1 MQHAGAQT
9 RRSRPQP
16 PAFDALPA
24 AFFNRDA
31 AVVARELLGKLLLR
45 RYAAPAGNR
54 QPELLAGRVVEAE
67 AYLGQIDPAAHAFA
81 GKTARNAV
89 LFGPPGIAYVYFI
102 YGNHYCLNVSCQP
115 AGSAGCVLFRALEPV
130 AGLATMAKLRGLDCS
145 AQPGSRSPSPARWC
159 ALTSG
164 PGRLTQAMAITR
176 QAHNGINLTS
186 PRSELFLAD
195 DGWRPQR
202 VAVTARINVTRAAD
216 RLLRF
221 LIAGNPCVSGKR
233 VR

>member
-1 MQHAGAQT
+1 MVEAGVQP
-9 RRSRPQP
+9 RKSRPKIP
-16 PAFDALPA
+16 LALPA

-31 AVVARELLGKLLLR
+31 AVVARQLLGKLLIR
-45 RYAAPAGNR
+45 RYAPVANS
-54 QPELLAGRVVEAE
+54 QPELLVGRVVEAE
-67 AYLGQIDPAAHAFA
+67 AYLGAIDPGSHAFA

-115 AGSAGCVLFRALEPV
+115 AGSAEGVLFRALEPI
-130 AGLATMAKLRGLDCS
+130 AGLATMAKLRGLNWS
-145 AQPGSRSPSPARWC
+145 TQPGSPSPARLC

-176 QAHNGINLTS
+176 QAHNGIDLTS

-195 DGWRPQR
+195 DGWRPER
-202 VAVTARINVTRAAD
+202 VVVTPRINVTKAAD
-216 RLLRF
+216 RLLRY
-221 LIAGNPCVSGKR
+221 LVAGNPCVSGKR